1 MIAEMLASALRMS
14 IPILLAGLGALY
26 SERSGVINIGLE
38 GIMIMGTFAGATG
51 AYYYGPMVGLVAGIL
66 AGMLF
71 ALIHAVAS
79 ITFKVDQI
87 VSGVA
92 INMLAIGLARFL
104 CIQTFGMATT
114 SPYVP
119 KFSSWTIPLLDRIPA
134 IKPLVSG
141 ISPVLAVG
149 LLLVPVTVFVLNRT
163 VFGLRL
169 RSVGE
174 NPLAAD
180 TLGINVTAMKYTG
193 VLISG
198 ALGGMAGVYLA
209 MEHTGFYIEG
219 MTQGRGFIALAAM
232 IFGNWTP
239 QGTLI
244 AATLFGFAESLS
256 FRAGELNIPYQFIKM
271 IPYVLTLVVLTGVV
285 RKSSPPASVGIPYE
299 RGEE

>member
-79 ITFKVDQI
+79 ITFRVDQI

-92 INMLAIGLARFL
+92 INLLALGLARFL
-104 CIQTFGMATT
+104 CIQLYGMATT
-114 SPYVP
+114 SPYVS
-119 KFSSWTIPLLDRIPA
+119 KFEPWSIPLLDRIPA
-134 IKPLVSG
+134 LRPLVSG
-141 ISPVLAVG
+141 VSPVLVIG
-149 LLLVPVTVFVLNRT
+149 LLLVPATIFVLNHT

-180 TLGINVTAMKYTG
+180 TLGINVTLMKYVG

-198 ALGGMAGVYLA
+198 ALGGMAGVFLA
-209 MEHTGFYIEG
+209 VEHTGFYIEG

-232 IFGNWTP
+232 IFGNWTA
-239 QGTLI
+239 QGVLF
-244 AATLFGFAESLS
+244 AATLFGLAESFS
-256 FRAGELNIPYQFIKM
+256 FRAENFGVPYQFIKM
-271 IPYVLTLVVLTGVV
+271 IPYALTLLVLTGVV
-285 RKSSPPASVGIPYE
+285 RKPKPPAAVGVAYE